1 VFSLKLSKQNCNNV
15 RRVLPT
21 RRLSCNLRPRR
32 EVKAAN
38 LESAINEKLKS
49 LPPDKQQQVLEFV
62 EELANGNPRETVSQK
77 LERYLRSVPA
87 AELEELPSD
96 ASENLDHYLY

>member
-1 VFSLKLSKQNCNNV
+1 M
-15 RRVLPT
+15 
-21 RRLSCNLRPRR
+21 
-32 EVKAAN
+32 AAN

-77 LERYLRSVPA
+77 IQRYLRSVPA
-87 AELEELPSD
+87 EELGELPSD
-96 ASENLDHYLY
+96 ASENLDHYLYGAPKK

>member
-1 VFSLKLSKQNCNNV
+1 M
-15 RRVLPT
+15 
-21 RRLSCNLRPRR
+21 
-32 EVKAAN
+32 AAN

-49 LPPDKQQQVLEFV
+49 LPPDKQQRVLEFV

-87 AELEELPSD
+87 EELEELPSD
-96 ASENLDHYLY
+96 ASENLDHYLYGVPKK

>member
-1 VFSLKLSKQNCNNV
+1 M
-15 RRVLPT
+15 
-21 RRLSCNLRPRR
+21 
-32 EVKAAN
+32 AAN

-77 LERYLRSVPA
+77 LERYRRSVPA
-87 AELEELPSD
+87 EELEELPSD
-96 ASENLDHYLY
+96 ASENLDHYLYGVTKK